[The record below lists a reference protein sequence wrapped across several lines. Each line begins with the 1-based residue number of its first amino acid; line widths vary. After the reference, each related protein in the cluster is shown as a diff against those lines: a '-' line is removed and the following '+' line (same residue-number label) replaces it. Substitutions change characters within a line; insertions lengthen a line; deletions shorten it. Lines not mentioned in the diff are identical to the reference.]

1 MPGPL
6 SLIFDLAVS
15 GHTNNYIMNVVAR
28 ALFDRLIMKF
38 AREIAQ
44 DTDDYDLFKLSEDV
58 FLTENE
64 RVSMLIFRISDTMLM
79 IRKKSGVE
87 KENKFNVVY

>member
-1 MPGPL
+1 MPGSL

-28 ALFDRLIMKF
+28 ALFDKLIMKF

-44 DTDDYDLFKLSEDV
+44 ETDDYDL
-58 FLTENE
+58 
-64 RVSMLIFRISDTMLM
+64 
-79 IRKKSGVE
+79 
-87 KENKFNVVY
+87 

>member
-1 MPGPL
+1 MPGSL

-44 DTDDYDLFKLSEDV
+44 DTDDYDLFKLSEDL

-64 RVSMLIFRISDTMLM
+64 KNWFFLNQGWFQ
-79 IRKKSGVE
+79 
-87 KENKFNVVY
+87 NVKNCFLL